1 MGAGRIRGAENFG
14 NRYMMMGRKS
24 PLRAKS
30 ARKRRTGETLEVEL
44 LSLKMGDFHR
54 DAEGREE
61 YNRVWLRK
69 CGQYFLIPTKE
80 RTLYSHVEADE
91 SASNTWP
98 AS

>member
-1 MGAGRIRGAENFG
+1 MSRE
-14 NRYMMMGRKS
+14 
-24 PLRAKS
+24 
-30 ARKRRTGETLEVEL
+30 TGETWGTPALIAARL
-44 LSLKMGDFHR
+44 LPLKMRDFHR

-80 RTLYSHVEADE
+80 RTLYSHVEAHQ
-91 SASNTWP
+91 SAPNTRP